1 MMADGLI
8 DEKADPDVVQA
19 LHGFVLF
26 MSDRDF

>member
-8 DEKADPDVVQA
+8 DEQSDPAIVKA
-19 LHGFVLF
+19 LHEFVLF